1 MPAKGIFVEC
11 EVLGGD
17 SPWCLMEV
25 ESSCCFWCLPWALT
39 ASLGA
44 GSARRAQLLPGVP
57 FCCHWI
63 PWEGAQGVFVLCCWH
78 LPLLPSLCCTP
89 GSQWGSAAAQPAAL
103 CLWDRTHHISGIPV
117 PANTL
122 IPSVETPALQWWE
135 TFQICHITYGKKS
148 PPVANCCAQRLLG
161 VWSQNSINLWG

>member
-1 MPAKGIFVEC
+1 MWGSWGRFSMMLDGGWVLLLLLVFALSIDSFPGGRLCTKGPAPSWC
-11 EVLGGD
+11 PLLLSLDSLGG
-17 SPWCLMEV
+17 S
-25 ESSCCFWCLPWALT
+25 T
-39 ASLGA
+39 G
-44 GSARRAQLLPGVP
+44 G
-57 FCCHWI
+57 
-63 PWEGAQGVFVLCCWH
+63 FVLCCWH

-103 CLWDRTHHISGIPV
+103 CLWDRTQHISGIPV